1 MLKDRGLS
9 WTLERQ
15 AQSWINDMDRSR
27 QRPVMSGAPDP
38 DDRPPDQPGRTL
50 RLILELE
57 LEQELGETVHG
68 TVGPTDRLPIGFRGW
83 IGLMSA
89 INEFC
94 SEAGKVPPR
103 HQPGAMDDVG

>member
-1 MLKDRGLS
+1 MSRAPDRGH
-9 WTLERQ
+9 
-15 AQSWINDMDRSR
+15 
-27 QRPVMSGAPDP
+27 
-38 DDRPPDQPGRTL
+38 RPPDQPGRTL

-57 LEQELGETVHG
+57 LELELGETVHG
-68 TVGPTDRLPIGFRGW
+68 TVGPTDRLPVGFRGW

-103 HQPGAMDDVG
+103 HQP